1 MHLSRGK
8 YIFNEFFLYFWF
20 MPDTIDILSFLQ
32 RVNMT
37 QAELSK
43 ALDTTPGNVNRW
55 AKREGVP
62 SFGLCKKLLELG
74 MTPKELFGEEIDELI
89 KAHYM
94 NARDPQLPKMFDN
107 KEFREGISLANS
119 PKLRDE
125 IIDLVKKL
133 KSTGQV

>member
-1 MHLSRGK
+1 
-8 YIFNEFFLYFWF
+8 